1 MGVTVRLLGPVEVV
15 QDGVRLPVRDGQ
27 EQAVVARL
35 GLDARRAVSVA
46 EVSAAVW
53 EEPPASAEA
62 SVRVLVSRLRKAWLA
77 EGVDVLRTTPS
88 GYSLDVPEVDASIF
102 QSLVQRGRAELS
114 QRRFAPAAATLRQAL
129 DLWRGQ
135 PFGGAGTPA
144 LYPAAAQLTE
154 VHLSA
159 AESLLEASLELGQFA
174 QVAAESERLCR
185 AHPLREGLWAF
196 RMRALYGAG
205 RQADALAAYRE
216 LRDLLRDELGIDPSP
231 AVRELEQSILAQDP
245 RLTASGVSAGP
256 AVVALPDPLRA
267 AERFPLVGRDREI
280 AAAVRA
286 WDSVC
291 AGGSGLLLVTG
302 APGIGKTRLAREIA
316 RLVYG
321 RAGVVLYGRCDEDL
335 AVPYRPFIESLT
347 HLVTHVSDAAVDGP
361 SGALLARLTHPGMEA
376 EPAAAWDVGRFLLF
390 GAVESALRAATRR
403 KPVLLVVD
411 DLQWADRSSQLL
423 LAHLAGALIP
433 GLLILATCR
442 DQEHELSDAIAAL
455 TRTATAT
462 RTALAPFDTAQT
474 ASLISFAH
482 PTGGRGTE
490 AAAAQLQRLTGG
502 NPFFVT
508 ETVQHLSDRGLLA
521 KGLDPDNLGPPDS
534 VRDIVRA
541 RVNRL
546 GPATAELLATAAAV
560 GAEFNLAVLGGVAGL
575 PAERLLALL
584 ESAERAGLVADS
596 GGYRRRFA
604 HALVAQT
611 LYADLTPSRRTLLH
625 ARTAEAMTAAGTC
638 EPGEIAFHYL
648 AGMTPDNVESAVG
661 AATAAGDHALGA
673 LAPDEAVRWYTAA
686 LLALPPPRDDERHAR
701 AMLNLGIAQRQAG
714 LPEHRDTLL
723 SAARMARAAHTDD
736 VLIGSALAAHRGGF
750 ASLGQVDT
758 ERLALFDAA
767 LATAEPASVAKVR
780 LLAIKACELTWE
792 PDAQRRLDAV
802 HAAVAAARAF
812 GEPAQMLFAIAQTIT
827 AQWIP
832 DTTRERLALLTEARG
847 IADSAGDRPAQA
859 HVRQLLSAMLLENAQ
874 GADAAAALAEAA
886 QMSARAP
893 EPFARYVGAFLG
905 GCGALARGDL
915 ARAEADAGLALATGQ
930 ALGQPDAQHWYEEQM
945 FFIRWAQGRLTE
957 VLGGHRMIAA
967 ELPLVTS
974 RAAELAYAEAT
985 AGDRARARTLLDSLS
1000 QAKFVTFYGPPWL
1013 GTTCLWADAAVAV
1026 HDRAAA
1032 AALYRMLRPWA
1043 HLFATAGPVPV
1054 HAVAYSLGVLAG
1066 FLGKPAAAGHLH
1078 DALDVHDK
1086 AETPFGSALT
1096 HLVLS
1101 ELDAKDSG
1109 SAPARH
1115 ARAALDIA
1123 HEHGFEAIRARA
1135 AELLKP

>member
-15 QDGVRLPVRDGQ
+15 QDGVCLPVRGRQ
-27 EQAVVARL
+27 ERAVVARL

-53 EEPPASAEA
+53 DEPPASAEA

-88 GYSLDVPEVDASIF
+88 GYSLDATEVDASIF
-102 QSLVQRGRAELS
+102 QSLVQQGRAELS
-114 QRRFAPAAATLRQAL
+114 QRHFAPAAATLRQAL

-135 PFGGAGTPA
+135 PFGGAGTAA
-144 LYPAAAQLTE
+144 LYPAAVQLNE
-154 VHLSA
+154 AHLSA
-159 AESLLEASLELGQFA
+159 AESLLEASLELGQSA

-185 AHPLREGLWAF
+185 AHPLREGLWAL
-196 RMRALYGAG
+196 RMRALYGTG

-231 AVRELEQSILAQDP
+231 AVRELEQSILAQDA
-245 RLTASGVSAGP
+245 RLTAVGVSADP

-267 AERFPLVGRDREI
+267 AERFPLVGRGREI
-280 AAAVRA
+280 AAATRA

-316 RLVYG
+316 RLVHD

-335 AVPYRPFIESLT
+335 AVPYRPFVESLT
-347 HLVTHVSDAAVDGP
+347 HLVTHVSDAALDGP
-361 SGALLARLTHPGMEA
+361 SAALLARLTHPGMEA
-376 EPAAAWDVGRFLLF
+376 EPAAGDVGRFLLF

-403 KPVLLVVD
+403 KPVLLVLD

-423 LAHLAGALIP
+423 LAHLASALIP

-442 DQEHELSDAIAAL
+442 NQQHELTDAIAAL
-455 TRTATAT
+455 TRAATAT

-474 ASLISFAH
+474 ASLLSFAH
-482 PTGGRGTE
+482 PAGGRGTE

-502 NPFFVT
+502 NPFFLT
-508 ETVQHLSDRGLLA
+508 ETVQHLSDKGLLA
-521 KGLDPDNLGPPDS
+521 EDLDASNLGPPDS

-546 GPATAELLATAAAV
+546 GAATAELLTTAAAV

-584 ESAERAGLVADS
+584 EPAERAGLITDG

-611 LYADLTPSRRTLLH
+611 LYAGLTPSRRTLLH
-625 ARTAEAMTAAGTC
+625 AHTAEAMTAAGNC

-648 AGMTPDNVESAVG
+648 AGMTPDNAESAVG
-661 AATAAGDHALGA
+661 AATAAGDHALA
-673 LAPDEAVRWYTAA
+673 AFAPDEAVRWYTAA
-686 LLALPPPRDDERHAR
+686 LLALPPPRDDQRHAR
-701 AMLNLGIAQRQAG
+701 GMLNLGIAQRQAG
-714 LPEHRDTLL
+714 LQEHRDTLL
-723 SAARMARAAHTDD
+723 TAARIAQAAHIDD

-750 ASLGQVDT
+750 ASLGQVDA
-758 ERLALFDAA
+758 ERVALFDAA
-767 LATAEPASVAKVR
+767 LAIAEPASVARVR

-802 HAAVAAARAF
+802 HAAMAAARAL
-812 GEPAQMLFAIAQTIT
+812 GEPAQTLFAITQTIT

-832 DTTRERLALLTEARG
+832 HTSRERLALLTEARD
-847 IADSAGDRPAQA
+847 IADSAGDRPAQV

-874 GADAAAALAEAA
+874 GAESAAALAEAA
-886 QMSARAP
+886 QMSVRAP

-905 GCGALARGDL
+905 GCGAFARGDI

-945 FFIRWAQGRLTE
+945 FFIRWAQGRLNE
-957 VLGGHRMIAA
+957 VLDGHRMIAA

-974 RAAELAYAEAT
+974 RTVELAYVEAT
-985 AGDRARARTLLDSLS
+985 VGDRVRAQTLLNSLS
-1000 QAKFVTFYGPPWL
+1000 EAKFATFYGPHWL

-1026 HDRAAA
+1026 HDRPAA

-1043 HLFATAGPVPV
+1043 HLFATAGPMPV

-1066 FLGKPAAAGHLH
+1066 LLGQPAAADHLY
-1078 DALDVHDK
+1078 DALNVHDK

-1096 HLVLS
+1096 HLALS
-1101 ELDAKDSG
+1101 ELNAKRSG

-1115 ARAALDIA
+1115 TRAALEIA
-1123 HEHGFEAIRARA
+1123 QQHGFEAIRARA
-1135 AELLKP
+1135 AELLSP